1 MEPGK
6 DCAMLRV
13 KLLSDSAKVPTIAH
27 PGEDLGYDLCS
38 DVSGIVPAHGML
50 VLTTGVAAEYLFG
63 SEPELKFGFIA
74 LIRSSLGRRGLVIL
88 GGTIDAGYRG
98 ELKLMLGSFSD
109 EDIEIRAGDRVA
121 NLIPIPVVATNK
133 IEVVPELSLAL
144 RGEKWDGSSG
154 R

>member
-1 MEPGK
+1 MK
-6 DCAMLRV
+6 V
-13 KLLSDSAKVPTIAH
+13 KLLSDSAKVPSIAH

-50 VLTTGVAAEYLFG
+50 VLTTGVAAEFLFE
-63 SEPELKFGFIA
+63 SDPSLKFGFIA
-74 LIRSSLGRRGLVIL
+74 MIRSSLGKRGLVIL

-98 ELKLMLGSFSD
+98 ELKLMLGSFAA
-109 EDIEIRAGDRVA
+109 EDIEINAGDKVA
-121 NLIPIPVVATNK
+121 NLIPIPVVATDNVK
-133 IEVVPELSLAL
+133 VVSELSLAL